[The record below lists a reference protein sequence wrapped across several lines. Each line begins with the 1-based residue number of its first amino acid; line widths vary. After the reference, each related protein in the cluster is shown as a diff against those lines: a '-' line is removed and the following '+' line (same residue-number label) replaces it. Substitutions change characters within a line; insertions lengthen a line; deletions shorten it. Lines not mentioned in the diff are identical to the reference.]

1 MGYPYYVVETRFY
14 VALQNA
20 SDWTQRCARHADG
33 LKTTPCRLLATIV
46 MKVRKSAEAVIPAG
60 GKTMAWFE
68 PRSGSRFG
76 ANRGT
81 MRASPFVP
89 AFVRLAILS

>member
-46 MKVRKSAEAVIPAG
+46 MKVRKSA
-60 GKTMAWFE
+60 
-68 PRSGSRFG
+68 
-76 ANRGT
+76 
-81 MRASPFVP
+81 
-89 AFVRLAILS
+89 